1 MKEQADVAKLVDL
14 PLPAGRRTR
23 KSSASGFLTLALLI
37 TKNKDSADVAKLVDA
52 LDLGSSAARH
62 GGSSPSIRTL
72 KGPSFEILIP
82 IAIGT
87 WTRERVFIF
96 LQPNINTL
104 EISFDKTDKTQG
116 LIKISVNKA
125 DFQPG
130 VDQKIKEYSKTANIK
145 GFRKGKV
152 PTGMI
157 RKMYGTAL
165 IVDEINKLVSD
176 KLNSYLREGDTQF
189 LGEPLPEKADES
201 FDWEN
206 QEVFDFSYQIGYAQ
220 PFELKID
227 KKLKIEKYL
236 IKVDDAVIDETLE
249 NLQRQFGEVENPNMS
264 SEKDT
269 LYGQATSSDGL
280 LDQEISIDLRDI
292 EKSYL
297 KKLVGITLET
307 EVQLDARKSFKN
319 EHAIKSQ
326 VRLNE
331 DDFKKLRKFNF
342 VLKAVNH
349 HKLAPVDKT
358 LFDKS
363 FGEGQVN
370 DEQEF
375 RIRIKEAVSR
385 NYVSE
390 SEKFFEVQLIDRLAE
405 KAKIDLPDA
414 FMKKWLVKSNENLT
428 DELLDLEYGTYAKE
442 LRWSLIRNKILKDQ
456 EIKVENE
463 DVTNEAKEL
472 IRRQFAGS
480 GLPEMNEQLDTF
492 AQNYLQGE
500 NGENYMKVFNQVQSS
515 KVLDYIKSEATIKEK
530 EISLDDFRKL

>member
-1 MKEQADVAKLVDL
+1 M
-14 PLPAGRRTR
+14 
-23 KSSASGFLTLALLI
+23 
-37 TKNKDSADVAKLVDA
+37 
-52 LDLGSSAARH
+52 
-62 GGSSPSIRTL
+62 
-72 KGPSFEILIP
+72 
-82 IAIGT
+82 
-87 WTRERVFIF
+87 
-96 LQPNINTL
+96 

-130 VDQKIKEYSKTANIK
+130 VDQKIKEYSRTASIK

-152 PTGMI
+152 PAGMI

-165 IVDEINKLVSD
+165 IVDEINKLVSE
-176 KLNSYLREGDTQF
+176 KLNSYLREGETQF

-206 QEVFDFSYQIGYAQ
+206 QEVFDFSYRIGFAQ

-227 KKLKIEKYL
+227 KKLKIDKYS
-236 IKVDDAVIDETLE
+236 IKVDDSVIDETIE
-249 NLQRQFGEVENPNMS
+249 NLQRQFGEMENPDTS

-297 KKLVGITLET
+297 KKLVGIKVDT

-319 EHAIKSQ
+319 ENAIKSQ

-331 DDFKKLRKFNF
+331 DDFKKLRKFSF
-342 VLKAVNH
+342 VLKGINH
-349 HKLAPVDKT
+349 HKLAPVDQT
-358 LFDKS
+358 LFDKA
-363 FGEGQVN
+363 FGEGSVQ
-370 DEQEF
+370 DQQEF
-375 RIRIKEAVSR
+375 RLRIKDAVSG
-385 NYVSE
+385 NYKSE
-390 SEKFFEVQLIDRLAE
+390 SEKFFEIQLVDRLAE
-405 KAKIDLPDA
+405 KAKIELPDE
-414 FMKKWLVKSNENLT
+414 FLKKWLVKSNENLT
-428 DELLDLEYGTYAKE
+428 EELLDLEYGTYAKE
-442 LRWSLIRNKILKDQ
+442 LRWSLIRNKVLKDQ

-472 IRRQFAGS
+472 IKRQFAGS
-480 GLPEMNEQLDTF
+480 GLPEMNDQLDTF

-500 NGENYMKVFNQVQSS
+500 NGENYMKVFNQVQSA
-515 KVLDYIKSEATIKEK
+515 KVLDYIKGEATIKEK